1 MERFGWRICRSTCRE
16 GLRGKDCIINE
27 ENCLLENQFTIMSL
41 LALLGAVES
50 SGRQKLWVSFRLRYM
65 YANHLLIRFVM
76 DMAESMRRIVLN
88 CVAVVGCRGDAPSY
102 Y

>member
-1 MERFGWRICRSTCRE
+1 MERFGWRRCRSTCRE

-50 SGRQKLWVSFRLRYM
+50 GRQKLLVSFRLHYM
-65 YANHLLIRFVM
+65 YVNHLLIRFVM
-76 DMAESMRRIVLN
+76 NMAESMRRIVLN
-88 CVAVVGCRGDAPSY
+88 TWL
-102 Y
+102 

>member
-16 GLRGKDCIINE
+16 GLRGKDFIINE

-50 SGRQKLWVSFRLRYM
+50 GLQKVYFSFRLRYM
-65 YANHLLIRFVM
+65 YANHLLIRY
-76 DMAESMRRIVLN
+76 MAESMRRIVLN
-88 CVAVVGCRGDAPSY
+88 YVAVTWL
-102 Y
+102 